1 MVMEVFTGFVMF
13 VMMFTHLENLVTK
26 QPITI
31 PEDFTKVDPEY
42 VDSTVESINRV
53 FWLAP
58 ESEDLKE
65 KTFVENM
72 RKRLRDM
79 LKYNTTTKVE
89 DLIS

>member
-1 MVMEVFTGFVMF
+1 MLGDDTF

-58 ESEDLKE
+58 ESDDPKE
-65 KTFVENM
+65 KAFVGDM
-72 RKRLRDM
+72 RKLLRDM